1 MKTKKFFSNSV
12 KAAFAVMT
20 TVVMTMGMT
29 ACSDD
34 DEYLVDD
41 EMTRGGGAA
50 PVSYVERSW
59 DGTKVVSTVK
69 YVTDYQVLS
78 EVNKDRIF
86 HMESGKWYVVKS
98 NFEQWLIHA
107 PAGKPANL

>member
-1 MKTKKFFSNSV
+1 MKTKYFFSNSV

-69 YVTDYQVLS
+69 SPTASPNCMPYPSEIVFNEFLKSRRASRNALPDGVLR
-78 EVNKDRIF
+78 V
-86 HMESGKWYVVKS
+86 
-98 NFEQWLIHA
+98 
-107 PAGKPANL
+107 